1 MNDYYHFLEGKRVA
15 AVPAGFEVSGG
26 APVPMLRSDQ
36 RDVLRWALRLGR
48 AAIFA
53 DCGYGKGPIALDW
66 ARLTAQHTGQPS
78 LIVAPLAVA
87 DQFAEEAD
95 KFGIWVNRVRDGS
108 EVIHGVNITTYDY
121 IERFGS
127 LNDGG
132 IGSVVLDE
140 SGILKNYMGAT
151 KRKLVATFADTPYK
165 LCCTATPAPNDH
177 LELGNHAE
185 FLGVMSSH
193 EMIARW
199 FINSDQAGVYRL
211 KRHGAADFW
220 RWVASWAVSVRTPA
234 DLGYPAGGY
243 VLPSLHMERIV
254 VPVDL
259 TVDRGEQLFR
269 SPDLS
274 ATGLHAEMRLTA
286 PARAAAVA
294 DLVNPSPESW
304 LVWCNTDYEAD
315 ALTARIP
322 DAVEVRGSMPEPVKE
337 KRLHDFKTGAIRVL
351 VTKPRIAGYGLNLQ
365 HCHHTAFVGL
375 SYSFEQFYQ
384 AIRRV
389 YRFGQAQPVH
399 AYVVAAE
406 TEDALVSAIERK
418 MAAFEDQ
425 RRGMLAASRLAHGR
439 QERRTAYRPSTPMTV
454 PAWLESLEYAA

>member
-1 MNDYYHFLEGKRVA
+1 MSDYINFLQRKKLEA
-15 AVPAGFEVSGG
+15 APVGFDVPSRALVPALF
-26 APVPMLRSDQ
+26 DFQ
-36 RDVLRWALRLGR
+36 RDIVRWALKQGR
-48 AAIFA
+48 AAVFA
-53 DCGYGKGPIALDW
+53 DCGVGKGPISLEF
-66 ARLTAQHTGQPS
+66 ARLTARHTGKPS

-87 DQFAEEAD
+87 AQFEDEATKFCIGLTRCRTQAE
-95 KFGIWVNRVRDGS
+95 VQP
-108 EVIHGVNITTYDY
+108 GVNVTNYEMLSHFDA
-121 IERFGS
+121 EAFGA
-127 LNDGG
+127 
-132 IGSVVLDE
+132 VVLDE
-140 SGILKNYMGAT
+140 SGILKNYTGTT
-151 KRKLVATFADTPYK
+151 KRMVTEMFSRTPYR

-185 FLGVMSSH
+185 FLGVLSSH

-234 DLGYPAGGY
+234 DLGYPAKGY
-243 VLPSLHMERIV
+243 VLPPLQMHRVI

-259 TVDRGEQLFR
+259 TTNREDRLFR

-286 PARAAAVA
+286 PARADAVA
-294 DLVNPSPESW
+294 ALVNPSAGSW

-315 ALTARIP
+315 ALMARIP
-322 DAVEVRGSMPEPVKE
+322 DAVEVRGSMAETVKE
-337 KRLHDFKTGAIRVL
+337 QRLNDFKAGRIRVL

-365 HCHHTAFVGL
+365 GCHNTAFVGL

-389 YRFGQAQPVH
+389 YRFGQTKPVN

-425 RRGMLAASRLAHGR
+425 RRGMLAASRLAHTR
-439 QERRTAYRPSTPMTV
+439 QERRVAYRPSTVMHV
-454 PAWLESLEYAA
+454 PAWLTSLEYAA